1 MTRKKWTVLALVLA
15 TVLALG
21 IAVPALAQ
29 EPAEEEPTPRL
40 GGVFGRFP
48 LFNGTWG
55 AFDSVA
61 EALGLDPVDFFE
73 RLHDGQTIEEIA
85 DDLGVDLEQV
95 QEMLKDQ
102 RTQAMRDRID
112 SAVED
117 GEMDE
122 GRAEWLLEG
131 LDNGYLTGR
140 GGMAGRTGRSCP
152 PARGMQKAQ

>member
-73 RLHDGQTIEEIA
+73 RLHDGQTLEEVSE
-85 DDLGVDLEQV
+85 DLGVDLEDV
-95 QEMLKDQ
+95 QDTLAEQ
-102 RTQAMRDRID
+102 RTQTMRDRID
-112 SAVED
+112 NAVED
-117 GEMDE
+117 GEMDQ

-131 LDNGYLTGR
+131 LDNGYITGR
-140 GGMAGRTGRSCP
+140 DSIAGRTGRSCP
-152 PARGMQKAQ
+152 TTRGMQKAR